1 MNTTRAALLLFA
13 AILAGCATQ
22 PKQRTDATQSRGFA
36 PALERPGLGTSWGEQ
51 RESWVEPAPFA
62 RASAERPTEQARIY
76 YNDRDG
82 ANAMLAFLRSE
93 PRQADGLQPKTGGM
107 LRLGLRNGNGAW
119 LDCRESH
126 AKRIATG
133 ECGERYEVV
142 LKNDARR
149 AIEVLVSVDGLD
161 AMDGKPASFKKRGY
175 VLAPFE
181 TLAVE
186 GFRTSRS
193 TVAAFRFGSM
203 SDSYGH
209 RRHGDTTNAGVIGV
223 AVFEEKRHPPAA
235 GGSAATDHAW
245 RATATRPADDRRNFS
260 TPPEA

>member
-22 PKQRTDATQSRGFA
+22 PRPRKDATPSRGFT

-62 RASAERPTEQARIY
+62 RASAARPAEQARIY

-82 ANAMLAFLRSE
+82 ANAMLAFLRGE
-93 PRQADGLQPKTGGM
+93 PRPSDGLQPAAGGS

-126 AKRIATG
+126 GQRIATG
-133 ECGERYEVV
+133 EHGSRYEII

-193 TVAAFRFGSM
+193 VIAAFRFGPM
-203 SDSYGH
+203 FDSYGH
-209 RRHGDTTNAGVIGV
+209 RRHGDTTNAGVVGV
-223 AVFEEKRHPPAA
+223 AVFEEKRRPSPAD
-235 GGSAATDHAW
+235 GSAATDHAW
-245 RATATRPADDRRNFS
+245 RATATRPADSGRDFS